1 MKRIFIKLMFKK
13 ISFTLFLGLATF
25 VPVTALADFPNGWK
39 VTARCDKGNWE
50 YHGLRKPGTNLWG
63 VWRQKPFTNKKN
75 WVLRAVSEDAAKQK
89 FRDRCRGGSTTIK
102 WN

>member
-1 MKRIFIKLMFKK
+1 MKRIFIIKLMFKK

-63 VWRQKPFTNKKN
+63 VWRSQNWGSKNN
-75 WVLRAVSEDAAKQK
+75 WVLRAVDEQTAKK
-89 FRDRCRGGSTTIK
+89 KYRDRCKGGRVIDK
-102 WN
+102 W